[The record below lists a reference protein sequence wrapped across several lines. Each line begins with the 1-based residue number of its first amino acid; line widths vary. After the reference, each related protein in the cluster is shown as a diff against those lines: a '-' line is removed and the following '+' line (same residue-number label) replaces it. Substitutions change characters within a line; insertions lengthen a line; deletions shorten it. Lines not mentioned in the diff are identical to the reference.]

1 MTLRSA
7 FALRKTSNW
16 SIFFSR
22 SNNFSLPKMSDD
34 ETLARLL
41 QEEFDAELLASTKI
55 NDEVADFL
63 PSSSQFTKAEEKLS
77 GIIDPSLDL
86 IDPNPDLHA
95 LFSQFNQE
103 FFWGKLNGCEVKWSP
118 RMTLCAGVCSY
129 QYRSGFC
136 SIRLSCPLLK
146 LRPRKD
152 FVETLLHEM
161 IHAYLFVTGKYY
173 YKMSIILKL

>member
-1 MTLRSA
+1 
-7 FALRKTSNW
+7 
-16 SIFFSR
+16 
-22 SNNFSLPKMSDD
+22 MSDD

-41 QEEFDAELLASTKI
+41 QEEYDAELLASVKI
-55 NDEVADFL
+55 NDEVADIL
-63 PSSSQFTKAEEKLS
+63 PSSSQFSKVEEKS
-77 GIIDPSLDL
+77 SIIDGSLDL

-103 FFWGKLNGCEVKWSP
+103 FFWSKLNGCEVKWSP

-136 SIRLSCPLLK
+136 SIRLSVPLLK

-161 IHAYLFVTGKYY
+161 IHAYLFVTGKFISLHTVNLLKRLAGINFFRGYKCRYY
-173 YKMSIILKL
+173 